1 MQLAKLAD
9 AELMST
15 VLQLAA
21 DALKDYD
28 MQEAV
33 AVVKAA
39 PEEVGMGIWAEP

>member
-1 MQLAKLAD
+1 VQLAKLAD